1 MTMNFP
7 LILFLAPVV
16 TGAVALVDRLFV
28 ARGRAKDARD
38 PWWIEYPK
46 SFFPVLLIVFLLRS
60 FVAEPFK
67 IPSSSMRPTL
77 DVGDFIL
84 VNKFAYGLRLPI
96 LEQKIVPTSDPERGD
111 VVVFRYPLNPSQD
124 FIKRVIGLP
133 GDTVVYRNK
142 QLTVN
147 GQPWTQQS
155 TGTYSYLEGLR
166 FETMEQFN
174 EAVAGDGPNKN
185 HVVAVD
191 PMLPAVSPGQVRPFA
206 GRDNCD
212 YNPDGSGFTCK
223 VPPGHYFVMGDNRD
237 RSDDSRYWG
246 FVPDDHLRGR
256 AFFIWFNW
264 DDISSLA
271 FKRVGSGIR

>member
-7 LILFLAPVV
+7 LILFLATFL
-16 TGAVALVDRLFV
+16 TGLIALADRLV
-28 ARGRAKDARD
+28 LAKRRAADARE
-38 PWWIEYPK
+38 PWWVEYPK
-46 SFFPVLLIVFLLRS
+46 SFFPVLLVVFLLRS
-60 FVAEPFK
+60 FVVEPFK

-96 LEQKIVPTSDPERGD
+96 LEQKVVPLSDPQRGD

-124 FIKRVIGLP
+124 FIKRVIGLG
-133 GDTVVYRNK
+133 GDTVAYRDK
-142 QLTVN
+142 KLTVN
-147 GQPWTQQS
+147 GVPWVQNS
-155 TGTYSYLEGLR
+155 SGIYSYLEGLR
-166 FETMEQFN
+166 FETMEQFS
-174 EAVAGDGPNKN
+174 EAVPTAGEAKA
-185 HVVAVD
+185 HLAAVD
-191 PMLPAVSPGQVRPFA
+191 PALPSVSPGQVRAFA

-212 YNPDGSGFTCK
+212 YNSNGSGFVCK
-223 VPPGHYFVMGDNRD
+223 VPAGQYFVMGDNRD

-264 DDISSLA
+264 DDISGLA

>member
-7 LILFLAPVV
+7 LILFLATFL
-16 TGAVALVDRLFV
+16 TGLIALADRLV
-28 ARGRAKDARD
+28 LAKRRAADARE
-38 PWWIEYPK
+38 PWWVEYPK
-46 SFFPVLLIVFLLRS
+46 SFFPVLLVVFLLRS
-60 FVAEPFK
+60 FVVEPFK

-96 LEQKIVPTSDPERGD
+96 LEQKVVPLSDPQRGD

-124 FIKRVIGLP
+124 FIKRVICLG
-133 GDTVVYRNK
+133 GATVAYRDK
-142 QLTVN
+142 KLTVN
-147 GQPWTQQS
+147 GVPWVQNS
-155 TGTYSYLEGLR
+155 AGIYSYLEGLR
-166 FETMEQFN
+166 FETMEQFS
-174 EAVAGDGPNKN
+174 EAVPTAGEAKA
-185 HVVAVD
+185 HLAAVD
-191 PMLPAVSPGQVRPFA
+191 PALPSVSPGQVRAFA

-212 YNPDGSGFTCK
+212 YNSNGSGFVCK
-223 VPPGHYFVMGDNRD
+223 VPAGQYFVMGDNRD

-264 DDISSLA
+264 DDISGLA